1 VASLIDLYPMLL
13 NIAGVEHR
21 YTGFATDLRHEKDP
35 RAYNLAQIHPDP
47 MPSDLILPH
56 REIAPFSHTT
66 GPQWCL
72 FNALTKYTY
81 DEKQLRGWGV
91 QTFSEDPLSLTEADH
106 VQFQDEMK
114 NMINSSQQETSTSDE
129 LAPTDALLLDQRL
142 RDLGYLE

>member
-1 VASLIDLYPMLL
+1 MLL
-13 NIAGVEHR
+13 NIAGVKHR

-35 RAYNLAQIHPDP
+35 QAYKLAQIHPDP
-47 MPSDLILPH
+47 MPSDLISSH
-56 REIAPFSHTT
+56 KEIDPFRHKT

-72 FNALTKYTY
+72 FDALTKYTY
-81 DEKQLRGWGV
+81 DENQLQGWGE

-114 NMINSSQQETSTSDE
+114 SMINSSRQGTSTSDE
-129 LAPTDALLLDQRL
+129 LDPTDAMLLDQRL